1 VAENVESF
9 EPQSGSPTIRGM
21 LPSLIVDAGLP
32 AIAYQILTRHGVS
45 EVTALTAGAIFPA
58 ASVTIGFMKTRRIDL
73 IGALVLVF
81 IAVGTVTS
89 LISGNV
95 IFVLV
100 KESML
105 TAVFGAI
112 CLCSL
117 LWSRPLMF
125 YFGRQF
131 AAGDDPARIEWWNG
145 MWDRPG
151 FRKSLRTITVVWGVG
166 YILEALVRVVFA
178 LTLSPGVVVAI
189 SPTMAIGVT
198 VLLIIWT
205 GRYGRMAR
213 ERALREAALTQG

>member
-1 VAENVESF
+1 
-9 EPQSGSPTIRGM
+9 M

-32 AIAYQILTRHGVS
+32 AIAYQILTRQGIS
-45 EVTALTAGAIFPA
+45 EVMALTAGAIFPTA
-58 ASVTIGFMKTRRIDL
+58 NIAVGFMKTRRIDL
-73 IGALVLVF
+73 IGALVLLF

-105 TAVFGAI
+105 TAVFGVI
-112 CLCSL
+112 CLWSL

-131 AAGDDPARIEWWNG
+131 AAGDDPARIESWNG
-145 MWDRPG
+145 RWEREG
-151 FRKSLRTITVVWGVG
+151 FRRTLRTMTVVWGVG
-166 YILEALVRVVFA
+166 YVLEAAARVVFA
-178 LTLSPGVVVAI
+178 LTLSPGMVVTV
-189 SPTMAIGVT
+189 SPTMAIVVT

-213 ERALREAALTQG
+213 ERALREAALTQA

>member
-1 VAENVESF
+1 
-9 EPQSGSPTIRGM
+9 M

-32 AIAYQILTRHGVS
+32 AIAYQILTRQGIS
-45 EVTALTAGAIFPA
+45 EVMALTAGAIFPA
-58 ASVTIGFMKTRRIDL
+58 ANIAVGFMKTRRIDL
-73 IGALVLVF
+73 IGALVLLF

-105 TAVFGAI
+105 TAVFGVI
-112 CLCSL
+112 CLWSL

-145 MWDRPG
+145 RWEREG
-151 FRKSLRTITVVWGVG
+151 FRRTLRTMTVVWGVG
-166 YILEALVRVVFA
+166 YVLEAAARVVFA
-178 LTLSPGVVVAI
+178 LTLSPGMVVTV
-189 SPTMAIGVT
+189 SPTMAIVVT

-213 ERALREAALTQG
+213 ERALREAALTQA

>member
-1 VAENVESF
+1 
-9 EPQSGSPTIRGM
+9 M

-32 AIAYQILTRHGVS
+32 AIAYQILTRHDVS
-45 EVTALTAGAIFPA
+45 EVAALTAGAIFPA
-58 ASVTIGFMKTRRIDL
+58 ANIAIGFMKTRRIDL
-73 IGALVLVF
+73 IGALVLLF

-95 IFVLV
+95 IFILV

-112 CLCSL
+112 CLWSL

-131 AAGDDPARIEWWNG
+131 AAGDDPARIEWWNAR
-145 MWDRPG
+145 WEREG
-151 FRKSLRTITVVWGVG
+151 FRKTLRTITVVWGVG
-166 YILEALVRVVFA
+166 YVLEAAVRVVFA
-178 LTLSPGVVVAI
+178 LTLSPGIVVTI
-189 SPTMAIGVT
+189 SPTMAIVVT

-213 ERALREAALTQG
+213 ERALREAALTQA